1 MFHAIAVFF
10 RAIGRLFT
18 IVDVLAKEG
27 ELMAKDFAK
36 ENKIA
41 RQRRLEAIQNGQ
53 DPDADDDD
61 A

>member
-27 ELMAKDFAK
+27 ELMAKQFAK
-36 ENKIA
+36 ENQIA
-41 RQRRLEAIQNGQ
+41 RQRRLEAIEAGQ
-53 DPDADDDD
+53 DPDADDE
-61 A
+61 